1 MTNFVANMIGMEA
14 FRRAVE
20 ETPERVV
27 CLDTETTGLDPKRDG
42 IISLTI
48 VDLDGNTL
56 FDSLLHTYRKR
67 IWPDAYKV
75 NRISPRDVRDAPSI
89 PQVRNE
95 VEAIL
100 SEANVIVG
108 YNHIHFDLPMM
119 EANGFSI
126 PEAGLFDAMN
136 EYIARRGLAAR
147 CRLVDCAMYYQVS
160 FGKDDYRQHSSKGDA
175 AVTMECALRMA
186 GIAGGDE

>member
-14 FRRAVE
+14 FRKAVE

-67 IWPDAYKV
+67 IWPDAYKI

-100 SEANVIVG
+100 SEADVIVG
-108 YNHIHFDLPMM
+108 YNHIYFDLPMM